1 MNRIRLTLIA
11 TCVIGLALL
20 AALGWYRTLHHPAN
34 SFSAQTADIGG
45 PFTLSDTN
53 GHVVTQD
60 ALKGKWTAVFFG
72 YTYCPDICPTTFQVL
87 GRAQKLLGSK
97 ADNLQFLFITID
109 PARDTP
115 QVLAAY
121 VKSGGFPSR
130 VTGLTGTDA
139 QIAQAAKVY
148 KAAYQKLP
156 PKNGTYAM
164 AHTSVVYLMNPKGQ
178 FAIPLTADMS
188 PKDVADQISQAEA
201 DYR

>member
-1 MNRIRLTLIA
+1 M
-11 TCVIGLALL
+11 
-20 AALGWYRTLHHPAN
+20 
-34 SFSAQTADIGG
+34 
-45 PFTLSDTN
+45 
-53 GHVVTQD
+53 
-60 ALKGKWTAVFFG
+60 
-72 YTYCPDICPTTFQVL
+72 L

-115 QVLAAY
+115 QVLGAY
-121 VKSGGFPSR
+121 VKSGGFPNG

-148 KAAYQKLP
+148 KAAYQKVP
-156 PKNGTYAM
+156 AKDGTYSM

-178 FAIPLTADMS
+178 FAVPLTADMS

-201 DYR
+201 DYRP